1 MAAVIP
7 SRYEHGALSRG
18 HKPAAPSRP
27 LRRPRPDRNPY
38 GQGAGQATPPVPELL
53 VLPAR
58 PGVSAAPGGRAA
70 SGGSRFRRTG
80 TEVGV
85 FGRLHPAHVLTRG
98 PARGRRFHALAD
110 RVRPPVLPVDG
121 SGDQA
126 LAAGRLPVA
135 GAQLPLAAAPVAV
148 RQPE

>member
-7 SRYEHGALSRG
+7 NRYEHGALSRG
-18 HKPAAPSRP
+18 HEPAAPPRP
-27 LRRPRPDRNPY
+27 LRRPRPDRSRH
-38 GQGAGQATPPVPELL
+38 GQEPGQATPPVPELF

-58 PGVSAAPGGRAA
+58 PGVPAPPGRRAA
-70 SGGSRFRRTG
+70 SGGGGVHRTG
-80 TEVGV
+80 ATVGV
-85 FGRLHPAHVLTRG
+85 FGRRDPPHVLACG

-126 LAAGRLPVA
+126 VAAGRLLVA
-135 GAQLPLAAAPVAV
+135 GAQLPFATTAITV
-148 RQPE
+148 RQP